1 MNIARFSEGRGDWC
15 IKTYVAKKHMEGE
28 MAAGDHKKDHAG
40 LRVAPLFLKANT
52 KSILRTAPEFGMSQN
67 LWLGSAFLEH
77 I

>member
-1 MNIARFSEGRGDWC
+1 MNLAGFSEGSGDWC

-52 KSILRTAPEFGMSQN
+52 K
-67 LWLGSAFLEH
+67 AF
-77 I
+77 

>member
-1 MNIARFSEGRGDWC
+1 MTKFSGGGGIGVSRCMSQKNTWKVRWPQE
-15 IKTYVAKKHMEGE
+15 IT
-28 MAAGDHKKDHAG
+28 KKDHAG